1 MSFPRYVKEN
11 SGVRPH
17 PYMHYSLPR
26 DVVDLAT
33 GEDPAKL
40 IDFLRLK
47 QRTENADS
55 NSDDDSEEE

>member
-1 MSFPRYVKEN
+1 MISTSRYVEEN

-47 QRTENADS
+47 QRTENGDS
-55 NSDDDSEEE
+55 DSDDTDQE